1 MIADLVVQK
10 QGGNGQGRGKDQ
22 EMEGGKPLHIR
33 NSVCGH
39 TLPQS
44 FQNVTLYTPRS
55 PGNFLTA
62 QQKIQIPGFGV
73 IRPEFESRVPDSLKY
88 VT

>member
-1 MIADLVVQK
+1 MTLPKALDIQSWLTVHVFEMIADLVVQK

-62 QQKIQIPGFGV
+62 L
-73 IRPEFESRVPDSLKY
+73 SLIHI
-88 VT
+88 